1 MPDIRTMSWEQNE
14 AEHAADRREMLE
26 AVASGRKT
34 AWQVQRENSFIPL
47 NAKIEVDF
55 DRFLKRR
62 QHHHD

>member
-1 MPDIRTMSWEQNE
+1 MPEIQYISWEQNE

-47 NAKIEVDF
+47 DAKIEVDF
-55 DRFLKRR
+55 DGFLKRR
-62 QHHHD
+62 QSLHE